1 MTDPTHINTEAPWKC
16 VELYW
21 CIIKIIIAIHNIYI
35 SLSLWLWYDTNRQSI
50 WSLTLESN
58 FWITLKLL
66 LVPFQSRVLS
76 IFFRIE
82 FSQGMQCLLFQNN
95 QLISLHL
102 ITVETFSIFVLIV
115 DLEKILHAIEKAGQN
130 IYELYSFNCWLCF
143 FFSSPTCSLMFF
155 SFRERLKSESIMY
168 INFFL

>member
-1 MTDPTHINTEAPWKC
+1 MLSYTD
-16 VELYW
+16 VLLRLLLQY
-21 CIIKIIIAIHNIYI
+21 IIFIFHSAFD
-35 SLSLWLWYDTNRQSI
+35 YDTNRQSI

-102 ITVETFSIFVLIV
+102 ITVETFSIFVLMV
-115 DLEKILHAIEKAGQN
+115 DLEKIPINAIEKAGKS

-168 INFFL
+168 INIFL